1 MRRLFFVLFA
11 LASPFLWTCSEKD
24 TPAVVDRS
32 EPEVRIFYPQ
42 DTEPTTF
49 VVNDSIHVYFGA
61 HDLGPNGQPAE
72 PTKVELWFSRPGS
85 ASDTTD
91 RVLIGT
97 AGRPISIDQVPERDS
112 IRAIVQRSLPAGW
125 SLYTRE
131 WFTGPTPLPPIGTPI
146 NTGTVVQLFAVA
158 YDAADNVGRTPD
170 VIRIHITN
178 FGDDIGPPAPRFAI
192 NPQTGSTATI
202 FVFDASASTD
212 RIDPVHMI
220 STRWDFDGNPSNGWD
235 IDWDADARADEKQNW
250 QYVLPRTYRVILQ
263 VHNSYLPGV
272 DSTAF
277 RDLVVTSIGGDP
289 RPPEEDNYCDIPRGT
304 YVLGDSNYVSDGR
317 TYQTDAVERPFH
329 HVFFNSAYRIEKTE
343 VTNRLY
349 LDYLRAELF
358 PDTATIVYR
367 EGERLVY
374 SWDREHPDAPGVV
387 YFDPSLSE
395 IYYDLDSRTFAIRP
409 SFEDHPVTGV
419 TWFGA
424 SAYALAYG
432 LRLPTEAEWEVAAR
446 GANEAWNYPFVDGIE
461 LTQTTGPHRVNYFGS
476 RSGTDPFTGDTGP
489 TTPRGFYNG
498 QVYQGF
504 QTEDTPSAFGAY
516 DMAGNVA
523 EWVGDWLPT
532 GPPFYPAGLDTDPQ
546 GATSGTHRVIRG
558 GSFLSSRDGVRCTA
572 RKGSLPTE
580 CYASVG
586 FRTAYIPIVRPPG
599 R

>member
-11 LASPFLWTCSEKD
+11 LASPLLWTCSEND

-61 HDLGPNGQPAE
+61 QDLGPNGQPVE

-112 IRAIVQRSLPAGW
+112 IRAIVRRSLPAGW

-146 NTGTVVQLFAVA
+146 NTGTDVQLFAVA
-158 YDAADNVGRTPD
+158 YDAADNVGRTPG
-170 VIRIHITN
+170 VIRIRITN
-178 FGDDIGPPAPRFAI
+178 FGDDIGPPTPRFTI
-192 NPQTGSTATI
+192 NPQSGSTATI

-212 RIDPVHMI
+212 RIDPVHKI

-235 IDWDADARADEKQNW
+235 IDWDADARADEPQSW
-250 QYVLPRTYRVILQ
+250 QYVVPRTYHVILQ

-272 DSTAF
+272 DSTAT
-277 RDLVVTSIGGDP
+277 RELTVTSIGGDP
-289 RPPEEDNYCDIPRGT
+289 RPPEVDNYCDVPAGT
-304 YVLGDSNYVSDGR
+304 YVLGDTSYVSDGR
-317 TYQTDAVERPFH
+317 TYQTDAIERPIH
-329 HVFFNSAYRIEKTE
+329 QVLLNSAYRIEKTE

-349 LDYLRAELF
+349 LNYLRAELF
-358 PDTATIVYR
+358 PDTASIVYR

-374 SWDREHPDAPGVV
+374 SWDRAQPDAPRVV

-395 IYYDLDSRTFAIRP
+395 IYYDLDNRTFAIRP
-409 SFEDHPVTGV
+409 GFEDHPVTGV

-446 GANEAWNYPFVDGIE
+446 GANDAWNYPFVDGTE
-461 LTQTTGPHRVNYFGS
+461 LTQTAWPYRVNYYGS
-476 RSGTDPFTGDTGP
+476 RSGADPFTADTGP

-504 QTEDTPSAFGAY
+504 QTQDTPSAFGAY

-532 GPPFYPAGLDTDPQ
+532 GPPFYPGQLDTDPQ
-546 GATSGTHRVIRG
+546 GATSGTHRVVRG
-558 GSFLSSRDGVRCTA
+558 GSYLSSRSGVRCTA

-580 CYASVG
+580 CFASVG
-586 FRTAYIPIVRPPG
+586 FRTAYIPPAPPPG